1 MLFQKP
7 KNKNIY
13 WKIHTAGLINQVMS
27 IETGAGIAFMEKAP
41 ICFYKT
47 RVDKNRTVSPSGII
61 PEKRK
66 RLYSG
71 SSMPIIF
78 DLLDIPNDIFYSVIN
93 QNDISSEIKI
103 KCLELNDILGFYYKC
118 QDGPHETE
126 FAEGRNLVPS
136 VNNSSVNFV
145 KFTFA
150 FYSRFFFNRPPA
162 LDSFLSRL
170 TFKKEYLDL
179 AEKIA
184 KKLGKFRGM
193 HIRLTDHANKYD
205 TTPENIA
212 NGQKYFI
219 NTNLP
224 LIVSTDDK
232 NRVSDKIKIKCIFVD
247 DIINDE
253 FDKEFMRL
261 PFHNEIVFGL
271 ISLLIMSYSEE
282 FVGTPGSTFSSYIH
296 RLIINRGL
304 KNNLNYIKAG
314 KPFDNY
320 KQNGPFSWNGFE
332 MHTNTKNWWR
342 EWEECKLCVTKS

>member
-7 KNKNIY
+7 KNKKIY

-27 IETGAGIAFMEKAP
+27 VETGAGIAFMEKAH

-66 RLYSG
+66 RLYLGSG
-71 SSMPIIF
+71 LPIIF
-78 DLLDIPNDIFYSVIN
+78 DLINIPNDIHYSIN
-93 QNDISSEIKI
+93 KENDISPEIKRD
-103 KCLELNDILGFYYKC
+103 CLELNDILGFYYKC
-118 QDGPHETE
+118 QNGPYETE
-126 FAEGRNLVPS
+126 FSEGRNLIPS
-136 VNNSSVNFV
+136 VDDCNINFV
-145 KFTFA
+145 KFAFA
-150 FYSRFFFNRPPA
+150 FYSRFFFNRPA
-162 LDSFLSRL
+162 TLDSFFSRL

-184 KKLGKFRGM
+184 KKIGRFRGM
-193 HIRLTDHANKYD
+193 HIRLTDHADKYD

-212 NGQKYFI
+212 NGQEYFI

-232 NRVSDKIKIKCIFVD
+232 NRVSQKIKIKCIFVD

-253 FDKEFMRL
+253 FDKEFMEL

-271 ISLLIMSYSEE
+271 ISLLVMSYSEE

-296 RLIINRGL
+296 RLIINKGL
-304 KNNLNYIKAG
+304 SNNLHYIKAG
-314 KPFDNY
+314 KLFDSY
-320 KQNGPFSWNGFE
+320 KQNGPFSWNGFQ

-342 EWEECKLCVTKS
+342 EWKECKLCVTKS